1 MLVIEANLAVG
12 SLEFFDIFSE
22 KSLVG
27 IIFEE
32 LFPEGGNAL
41 NWAEDVADI
50 LIVVELEIHVFIGA
64 VVEGFLDLGS
74 VLDCQ
79 VEIVVETSCTAGVP
93 ELL

>member
-32 LFPEGGNAL
+32 LFPEGGDAL

-50 LIVVELEIHVFIGA
+50 LVVVELEIHVFIGA